1 MARLFPHWHANLGD
15 WRALGRW
22 RAKLGD
28 WHAFGAWARIARMAR
43 DLASSFFASIK
54 EFLILA
60 GRPGTGLSFY
70 GV

>member
-1 MARLFPHWHANLGD
+1 MPLARGRVG
-15 WRALGRW
+15 RA
-22 RAKLGD
+22 
-28 WHAFGAWARIARMAR
+28 GAYTRMAR

-60 GRPGTGLSFY
+60 GRPGTGLSFS